1 MTKENDLTPSKMVK
15 FLDWSYEKALNG
27 LPKTPSAQEL
37 AESYLSKHGTTD
49 DAIDALI
56 KWQNTKAGTSGF
68 LTGLGGAFTLPVAIP
83 ANLASV
89 LYVQLRMVAAIAYMR
104 GYDIRD
110 DQVKTLAF
118 VALTGQAASDILKE
132 FGIRTSTSFLRVA
145 IRKVPG
151 EVIKKI
157 NQRVGFRLIT
167 KFGSKGVVNLV
178 KLVPVAGGVIGATV
192 DVIGTNTIGKVAKDK
207 LFINPPPSPPSSSP
221 EPITIV

>member
-1 MTKENDLTPSKMVK
+1 MTKENELTPSKMVQ
-15 FLDWSYEKALNG
+15 FLDWSYEKALKG
-27 LPKTPSAQEL
+27 LPKTQSAQEL
-37 AESYLSKHGTTD
+37 AESYLSKHNTID

-56 KWQNTKAGTSGF
+56 VWQNTKAGTSGF
-68 LTGLGGAFTLPVAIP
+68 LTGLGGAFTLPIAIP

-104 GYDIRD
+104 GYDIKD

-118 VALTGQAASDILKE
+118 IALTGQAASDILKE
-132 FGIRTSTSFLRVA
+132 FGIKTSTSFLKVA

-157 NQRVGFRLIT
+157 NQRVGFRLMT
-167 KFGSKGVVNLV
+167 KFGSKGIINLG

-207 LFINPPPSPPSSSP
+207 LFITPPPTSPNVV
-221 EPITIV
+221 TLV

>member
-1 MTKENDLTPSKMVK
+1 MTKENELTPSKMVQ

-27 LPKTPSAQEL
+27 LPKTQSTQEL
-37 AESYLSKHGTTD
+37 AESYLSKHNTID

-56 KWQNTKAGTSGF
+56 AWQNTKAGTSGF
-68 LTGLGGAFTLPVAIP
+68 LTGLGGAFTLPIAIP

-104 GYDIRD
+104 GYDIKD

-118 VALTGQAASDILKE
+118 IALTGQAAGDILKE
-132 FGIRTSTSFLRVA
+132 FGIKTSTSFLKVA

-157 NQRVGFRLIT
+157 NQRVGFRLMT
-167 KFGSKGVVNLV
+167 KFGSKGIINLG

-207 LFINPPPSPPSSSP
+207 LFINPPPPSPDVV
-221 EPITIV
+221 TLV